1 MTETDNDND
10 NAIAYAGVSLFGN
23 RTEGPPPQWHEL
35 SAWRSGTLPEKRAT
49 QILSHVANDPEY
61 FQHLLDLVEAEQWSA
76 EEAAGAQADSVI
88 DSKPSKAS
96 TSFSTDRLRHWL
108 GSVFHQPLPV
118 YGGAIAAVLLAVLV
132 VPMMQQ
138 ADSQL
143 HQQLDDNLDLYRNS
157 DLGLPA
163 QPPMDRRTRQLS
175 GLFESLSTVEVEQA
189 HFQHG
194 MRLSAEALGSEAV
207 SPWLAWTTD
216 LPHEA
221 LDCKT
226 ALEIEQCQASRDDLT
241 ALGQWTLL
249 AYAACQTRTQNSN
262 QTAIV
267 DANVFWQAQLSLYEQ
282 LSQRPPLMQST
293 LFSPLLN
300 TPLANASESLCE
312 RAQALLNI
320 GL

>member
-1 MTETDNDND
+1 MNETDND

-23 RTEGPPPQWHEL
+23 KAEGPPPQWHEL
-35 SAWRSGTLPEKRAT
+35 SAWRSGTLPKERAT
-49 QILSHVANDPEY
+49 QILSHVANDPEH

-76 EEAAGAQADSVI
+76 EEAACAQADTVI
-88 DSKPSKAS
+88 DSNPSKAS
-96 TSFSTDRLRHWL
+96 PSFSTDRLRQWI
-108 GSVFHQPLPV
+108 GSIFNQPLPV
-118 YGGAIAAVLLAVLV
+118 YGGAVAAVLLAVLV
-132 VPMMQQ
+132 APMMQR

-143 HQQLDDNLDLYRNS
+143 QQQLDNNLDLYRSS
-157 DLGLPA
+157 DLGLPG
-163 QPPMDRRTRQLS
+163 QPPMARRTRQLS
-175 GLFESLSTVEVEQA
+175 GLFESLSAVEVEQA

-216 LPHEA
+216 LPDEA
-221 LDCKT
+221 LNCKT
-226 ALEIEQCQASRDDLT
+226 ASEIEQCKASRDDLT

-249 AYAACQTRTQNSN
+249 AYTACQTRTQTSN

-267 DANVFWQAQLSLYEQ
+267 DADVFWQAQLSLYEQ
-282 LSQRPPLMQST
+282 LRQRPQLTQST
-293 LFSPLLN
+293 LFSPLLD
-300 TPLANASESLCE
+300 TPLASGSESLCE